1 MSDQQP
7 SSTGIGPDRIDVH
20 SSASVSEWAKKLNV
34 TDSQVI
40 DAVAAVGD
48 LASEV
53 ELHLKGTRSTTN
65 EERVDQAGGS

>member
-7 SSTGIGPDRIDVH
+7 SSAGAAPARIDPH

-34 TDSQVI
+34 TERQVI

-65 EERVDQAGGS
+65 EERVDQAGGA